1 MSLDTNFFVTF
12 PIEGTQTVT
21 TGTLR
26 IDYRLGKSILP
37 NETIIPLVNR
47 STQLK
52 PLQSIFFNI
61 DKNINVEMSL
71 NDKITYK
78 GLIPAGHF
86 TIKNVKYDLI
96 IITTSESTEIAITGS
111 YKTDCIVTELGGIL
125 SKTTDI
131 ELIEHQAV
139 THQGTVVGTAQ
150 NVSTISSITI
160 SLFHASIE
168 DAANTNSGK
177 FLVQISMSE
186 SGNADWGTI
195 YEFDAT
201 ISTAD
206 FEAMTAIEPIGET
219 VLAVALTAGFAA
231 LDKLYIQ
238 DTGTLKNSEWA
249 LCQEILTDA
258 SINLIDGLTNA
269 KDTSDIIRNDADIWT
284 FVLDVSSI
292 KRIRTLFVHEGSV
305 GADCHIKGIMTT
317 GKRT

>member
-1 MSLDTNFFVTF
+1 M
-12 PIEGTQTVT
+12 
-21 TGTLR
+21 
-26 IDYRLGKSILP
+26 
-37 NETIIPLVNR
+37 
-47 STQLK
+47 
-52 PLQSIFFNI
+52 
-61 DKNINVEMSL
+61 
-71 NDKITYK
+71 
-78 GLIPAGHF
+78 
-86 TIKNVKYDLI
+86 KYDLI

-195 YEFDAT
+195 YEFYAT